1 MRSRLVIPLV
11 FMVSSA
17 VGCAGGEPRPV
28 QPAASI
34 TVAGRPAPA
43 PAAPP
48 SAVAAPAAE
57 SVVQVDADS
66 PMKTP
71 SGAAFTAPKGWKVTT
86 RGDVMV
92 LEDMN
97 REVSVTFIERKELE
111 ADAAIAA
118 AWRQVKPDF
127 ARKINRVT
135 TPPGRRGWD
144 RFTDVE
150 YETTTEEARDVFAS
164 ARRKRDTW
172 YVALFDGTKEGW
184 GRRWAGAKIA
194 FFSLK
199 PEGVEEESFQGKT
212 AHVLDERRLREL
224 ESFIEEGRRA
234 ASIPGL
240 AVAILQG
247 GKVVFE
253 RGFGVR
259 ELGKKAPVTPRTLFR
274 IASTT
279 KPLTSLLLAVLAD
292 EGKFGWDTPVTQ
304 VFPSFAVGDAELT
317 RRMTMQHLLCGCT
330 GIPYDNLGTDL
341 EYAGVTAEA
350 ALARM
355 SELAPTTGF
364 GEAYQYSNAM
374 IAAAGYI
381 AAHALHPKRPLG
393 PAYYDAMRAKVFGP
407 LGMTATT
414 FDVGAVKR
422 AEHASAHDRS
432 PSYEM
437 VATPFPATA
446 WTGPLDPSWGA
457 WSNVRDLARYLAME
471 MAKGKTPE
479 GKRVVSEANLMKR
492 REPQSR
498 SGDMTRYGL
507 AFALETYRGVQVL
520 GHPGGA
526 WAYNSDLFFLPEH
539 DVAAVVLSNVDA
551 PTPFNG
557 GVFRRKLF
565 ELLFDGRDE
574 AREDLAYAAQTQ
586 EADFRQEMSKVDLE
600 PDRAWLDHLA
610 GTYEHPWFGK
620 VSIRVEGNRGVFDAG
635 EWQSGVGRK
644 KEEDGTAK
652 LVLTSPPWIGW
663 PEFVPSEADGKRTLH
678 MRAWQR
684 KVVFEPVKGK

>member
-1 MRSRLVIPLV
+1 
-11 FMVSSA
+11 
-17 VGCAGGEPRPV
+17 
-28 QPAASI
+28 
-34 TVAGRPAPA
+34 
-43 PAAPP
+43 
-48 SAVAAPAAE
+48 
-57 SVVQVDADS
+57 
-66 PMKTP
+66 MKTP

-92 LEDMN
+92 LEDVN

-118 AWRQVKPDF
+118 AWRQVKRDF
-127 ARKINRVT
+127 ARKIKRVT

-172 YVALFDGTKEGW
+172 YVALFDGTEEGW

-224 ESFIEEGRRA
+224 ESFIEEGRKA

-279 KPLTSLLLAVLAD
+279 KPLTSLL
-292 EGKFGWDTPVTQ
+292 
-304 VFPSFAVGDAELT
+304 
-317 RRMTMQHLLCGCT
+317 
-330 GIPYDNLGTDL
+330 
-341 EYAGVTAEA
+341 
-350 ALARM
+350 
-355 SELAPTTGF
+355 
-364 GEAYQYSNAM
+364 
-374 IAAAGYI
+374 
-381 AAHALHPKRPLG
+381 
-393 PAYYDAMRAKVFGP
+393 
-407 LGMTATT
+407 
-414 FDVGAVKR
+414 
-422 AEHASAHDRS
+422 
-432 PSYEM
+432 
-437 VATPFPATA
+437 
-446 WTGPLDPSWGA
+446 
-457 WSNVRDLARYLAME
+457 
-471 MAKGKTPE
+471 
-479 GKRVVSEANLMKR
+479 
-492 REPQSR
+492 
-498 SGDMTRYGL
+498 
-507 AFALETYRGVQVL
+507 
-520 GHPGGA
+520 
-526 WAYNSDLFFLPEH
+526 
-539 DVAAVVLSNVDA
+539 
-551 PTPFNG
+551 PFNG

-565 ELLFDGRDE
+565 EVLFDGRDE

-610 GTYEHPWFGK
+610 GTYEHPWFGE